1 MIVTPETTNVLL
13 YALAEEQF
21 ALPMSEVREVL
32 RWRVPTPIPGTPQA
46 ILGVIHHHGIV
57 LPVIDIRA
65 MLGLATAAPTR
76 GTRLLVVEHDSIQA
90 ALVSDQVTDIV
101 EVENTVIE
109 PPPPSLPAA
118 QSHYLAGLFFYA
130 GRPVALL
137 SLSATFAAVTSNYA
151 S

>member
-1 MIVTPETTNVLL
+1 VIVTSEITNVLL

-21 ALPMSEVREVL
+21 ALPMSDVREVL

-46 ILGVIHHHGIV
+46 ILGVIHHHGLV
-57 LPVIDIRA
+57 LPVIDIRSL
-65 MLGLATAAPTR
+65 LGLATAAPAR
-76 GTRLLVVEHDSIQA
+76 GTRLLVVEHDNIQA
-90 ALVSDQVTDIV
+90 ALVSDLVSDIV

-109 PPPPSLPAA
+109 PPPSSLPAA
-118 QSHYLAGLFFYA
+118 QAHFLTGLFFSA